1 LAGDLPELS
10 DLRHLPSSSTS
21 SIPALGQLPNLIS
34 ALRLLA
40 APVFVWLIQ
49 SSRFKWALLLTIPIG
64 LSDWADGY
72 LARRLG
78 NASRLGTYLDPAA
91 DKVLLVAAFIT
102 LGAIGAIP
110 LPLVILVLGRDVIIV
125 AGAALLW
132 KLRGRTEF
140 TPIATGKISTAF
152 QIMAILAVLV
162 SLVSPWRFIQNVR
175 SACFV
180 ATALFTI
187 LSGIAYIRKGVRMSS
202 RDSRATGSTRNTP

>member
-1 LAGDLPELS
+1 LP
-10 DLRHLPSSSTS
+10 RSTTPAIS
-21 SIPALGQLPNLIS
+21 ALGQLANLIS

-40 APVFVWLIQ
+40 APVVVWLIQ
-49 SSRFKWALLLTIPIG
+49 TSRFRWALLLTIPIG

-78 NASRLGTYLDPAA
+78 NTSRLGTYLDPAA

-102 LGAIGAIP
+102 LGTIGAIP
-110 LPLVILVLGRDVIIV
+110 LPLVILVLGRDVVIV

-140 TPIATGKISTAF
+140 TPLATGKISTTF
-152 QIMAILAVLV
+152 QIMTVLIVLV
-162 SLVSPWRFIQNVR
+162 SLVAPRPLIQNAV

-180 ATALFTI
+180 ATALFTV
-187 LSGIAYIRKGVRMSS
+187 LSGIAYVRKGIRMAA
-202 RDSRATGSTRNTP
+202 RDSRASGSARNIP